1 MQANQIPTPP
11 PQDLRRSPLFRW
23 ALALQFFGM
32 ALFALALGLAFFTD
46 TLDSV
51 GGIVSVGLI
60 SLVGALVAIPA
71 RVVLMV
77 QMTAAKKNAP
87 PPSQG

>member
-1 MQANQIPTPP
+1 MPSNPSPTPQS
-11 PQDLRRSPLFRW
+11 QDLRRSPLFRW

-46 TLDSV
+46 TLESV
-51 GGIVSVGLI
+51 GGIVAVGLI
-60 SLVGALVAIPA
+60 SLMGALVAVPA

-77 QMTAAKKNAP
+77 QMTAAKKAAQP
-87 PPSQG
+87 PQD

>member
-1 MQANQIPTPP
+1 MPSSQTPVPQA
-11 PQDLRRSPLFRW
+11 QDLRRSPLFRW

-51 GGIVSVGLI
+51 GGIVAVGLI

-87 PPSQG
+87 PPTQG